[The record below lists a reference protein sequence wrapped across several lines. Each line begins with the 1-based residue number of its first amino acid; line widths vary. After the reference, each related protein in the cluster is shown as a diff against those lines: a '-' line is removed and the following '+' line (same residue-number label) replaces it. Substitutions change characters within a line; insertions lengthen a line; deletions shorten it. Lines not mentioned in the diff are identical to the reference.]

1 MAFTP
6 HHRLLVV
13 LQTIVLAVVALYFGQ
28 PILCPLVLA
37 LLLTFLIR
45 PVVLWPERQ
54 GVPRSVAIGVVLVA
68 VLLVIGGVGGA
79 ITQQLNELASHLDE
93 YRGHIHAK
101 IEALRSTRFKTLDN
115 IRGLIFEISDAVEQG
130 APLGRGEQAP
140 NAADREPAPHDSGRL
155 SEPTEGP
162 GLAPRP
168 HGSEPQDVRVVPSRP
183 SSMDVLRLI
192 WKTLSAPITMVVV
205 VAVLIIFSLLEFE
218 ELRNR
223 VLRLAGQSELTL
235 TTKTLDDVARR
246 ISRYLL
252 ANAAIN
258 GGFGVAWYLGLLVI
272 GVDYAALWGF
282 LAGVLRFLPYIGAP
296 CAAALALGMAIL
308 QFPDWT
314 HPLAAAGIYLVL
326 EFITNYFVEPL
337 TYGRTAGVSTVALLV
352 SVVFWTWIWG
362 PMGLLLAVP
371 MTVVLAV
378 LGRHVPQLE
387 PLGILLGDEQA
398 LEPYVSF
405 YQRLV
410 ADDIEEAAALFEKEL
425 AATSR
430 IAAYDR
436 VLLPALA
443 LADRD
448 WHRDQLD
455 DRDRE
460 IVCQSIQHLLEEN
473 NPPPHE
479 AAPRLRIVGCPA
491 DGPIDSLALDLLKQ
505 VLPDDC
511 ELTPLGMGL
520 MTSEKVAAVCHQP
533 FDAVVISG
541 IGYGD
546 DLKLRSLCQR
556 IHGESP
562 ELRILVGRWAYSG
575 DIERLTGNLRARG
588 AGQIVT
594 RLEEALDVLSRAQP
608 MRSPRVAPAALV
620 PVER

>member
-1 MAFTP
+1 MALTP

-115 IRGLIFEISDAVEQG
+115 IRGLIFEISDAVDQAPPLQSG
-130 APLGRGEQAP
+130 AQAP
-140 NAADREPAPHDSGRL
+140 NGEDATAETGRPTARIAA
-155 SEPTEGP
+155 
-162 GLAPRP
+162 RP
-168 HGSEPQDVRVVPSRP
+168 QGSEPQDVRVVPARP

-258 GGFGVAWYLGLLVI
+258 GGFGVAWYLGLLII

-314 HPLAAAGIYLVL
+314 HPLAAAGIYLIL

-410 ADDIEEAAALFEKEL
+410 AGDIEEAAALFEKEL

-430 IAAYDR
+430 IATYDR
-436 VLLPALA
+436 LLLPALA
-443 LADRD
+443 LAGRD

-473 NPPPHE
+473 SPPPHE
-479 AAPRLRIVGCPA
+479 SAIRLRIAGCPA
-491 DGPIDSLALDLLKQ
+491 DGPIDGLALDLLKQ
-505 VLPDDC
+505 VLPHDC
-511 ELTPLGMGL
+511 ELTALGTGL

-533 FDAVVISG
+533 FEAVVISG

-556 IHGESP
+556 IHAESP

-594 RLEEALDVLSRAQP
+594 KLEEALDVLARFQP
-608 MRSPRVAPAALV
+608 LRGPRPAPAALV
-620 PVER
+620 PVEQ